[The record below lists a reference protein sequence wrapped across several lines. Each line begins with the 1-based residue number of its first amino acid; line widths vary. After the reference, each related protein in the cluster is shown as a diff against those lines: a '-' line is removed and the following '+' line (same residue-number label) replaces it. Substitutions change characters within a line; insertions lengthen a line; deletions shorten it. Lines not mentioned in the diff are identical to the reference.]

1 MKVGFVGLGN
11 MGRPMASNLARKDFD
26 LSVHDINPAAVA
38 ALVALGASSGA
49 DVASVARDADVIV
62 TMLPNSQ
69 IVQDVLLGP
78 DGVISVARAGA
89 VILDM
94 STIDP
99 EMTDSLARAAKEAG
113 IGFVDAPVGRLS
125 THAEKGESLFM
136 VGGSD
141 EDVARV
147 RPLLDAMGTTIF
159 HCGPAGAGTRT
170 KLVNNFLA
178 IGACQLNAE
187 GFALAQGMGLNL
199 EKTLDV
205 INGTSAF
212 NGQMQMAWPNKV
224 FRDDTAPGFALDL
237 AHKDLSLVM
246 AAAAAAK
253 VPLFVGAAAREAFS
267 SARARGYG
275 NHDFS
280 AILDAHCELSG
291 LKRVRYGA

>member
-11 MGRPMASNLARKDFD
+11 MGRPMASNLARKGFD
-26 LSVHDINPAAVA
+26 LSVYDINAAAVE
-38 ALVALGASSGA
+38 ALVALGASAGS
-49 DVASVARDADVIV
+49 DVASVTEGAEVIV

-69 IVQDVLLGP
+69 IVQDVILGP
-78 DGVISVARAGA
+78 NGVIALASPGTA
-89 VILDM
+89 ILDM

-99 EMTDSLARAAKEAG
+99 EVTDSLASAAKEAG
-113 IGFVDAPVGRLS
+113 LGFVDAPVGRLS
-125 THAEKGESLFM
+125 THAERGESLFM

-141 EDVARV
+141 EDVALV

-205 INGTSAF
+205 LNGTSAF

-224 FRDDTAPGFALDL
+224 FRDDIAPGFALDL

-246 AAAAAAK
+246 TAAASAK

-275 NHDFS
+275 SKDFS
-280 AILDAHCELSG
+280 VILDAHCELSG
-291 LKRVRYGA
+291 LKPVRYGA